1 MLKHNLQD
9 QQGGPVSY
17 LNITSDQ
24 QLQQFCAGL
33 ADCAWIGFD
42 TEFVSEHS
50 YRPHLCLVQVI
61 TEGQMALIDAIEL
74 GDLQPF
80 WQAIAAPGHETIV
93 HAGRGEVEFCLRAV
107 DKPPAELFDVQ
118 LAAGLIGIEYPA
130 GFRTLIYKLL
140 GETARKEETRTDW
153 RRRPLSQ
160 RQIEY
165 ALDDVR
171 YLPRLAEKLKS
182 KLTRLGRRGWLE
194 EEMRSWLEEVQRA
207 LDQERWRRVSGN
219 SGLDR
224 RSLALVRELW
234 RWREAEAQRRNC
246 PVRRVLRDD
255 LIIELA
261 KRQTADVKRIQAV
274 RGLERGDLLRQ
285 IPKMAACMQRALTL
299 SDEECPPQARH
310 EPSPQLSVLGQF
322 LFSALGSLCR
332 QAQLAP
338 SLVGTPNDIREL
350 IGYRTGHGEPG
361 TPPRLARG
369 WRAGIVGQLFD
380 DLLAGR
386 KSVRIAD
393 AASDSPLVFEPV
405 EPRPESPRPAE
416 AE

>member
-1 MLKHNLQD
+1 M
-9 QQGGPVSY
+9 SY
-17 LNITSDQ
+17 LDIRSQ
-24 QLQQFCAGL
+24 EQLQQFCAGL
-33 ADCAWIGFD
+33 AGCAWIGFD

-50 YRPHLCLVQVI
+50 YRPHLCLVQVV
-61 TEGQMALIDAIEL
+61 TEEQMALIDAVEL
-74 GDLQPF
+74 ADLRPF
-80 WQAIAAPGHETIV
+80 WEAVAAPGHETIV

-107 DKPPAELFDVQ
+107 GKPPAGLFDVQ

-160 RQIEY
+160 RQIDY

-171 YLPRLAEKLKS
+171 YLPRLAENLKS
-182 KLTRLGRRGWLE
+182 KLQRLGRSGWLE
-194 EEMRSWLEEVQRA
+194 EEMRAWLEEVDRA
-207 LDQERWRRVSGN
+207 FHQERWHRVSGN

-224 RSLALVRELW
+224 RALALVRELW
-234 RWREAEAQRRNC
+234 RWREDEAQRRNC

-274 RGLERGDLLRQ
+274 RGLERGDLSRQ
-285 IPKMAACMQRALTL
+285 IPKMAACIQRALKL
-299 SDEECPPQARH
+299 PEDQCPPLAHR

-338 SLVGTPNDIREL
+338 SLVGTPNDIRDL
-350 IGYRTGHGEPG
+350 INHRTGHGAAEM
-361 TPPRLARG
+361 PRLACG

>member
-1 MLKHNLQD
+1 
-9 QQGGPVSY
+9 
-17 LNITSDQ
+17 LNITSDE

-33 ADCAWIGFD
+33 AGCAWIGFD

-50 YRPHLCLVQVI
+50 YRPHLCLLQVI
-61 TEGQMALIDAIEL
+61 TNDQMALIDAIAL
-74 GDLQPF
+74 ADLRPF
-80 WQAIAAPGHETIV
+80 WEAVAAPGHETIV

-107 DKPPAELFDVQ
+107 GKSPAGLFDVQ
-118 LAAGLIGIEYPA
+118 LAAGLVGIEYPA

-182 KLTRLGRRGWLE
+182 KLARLGRSGWLE
-194 EEMRSWLEEVQRA
+194 EEMRSWLDEVQRA
-207 LDQERWRRVSGN
+207 FHQERWRRVSGN

-274 RGLERGDLLRQ
+274 RGLERGDLSRQ
-285 IPKMAACMQRALTL
+285 IPKMAACIQRALKL
-299 SDEECPPQARH
+299 PDEECPPLAHH
-310 EPSPQLSVLGQF
+310 EPAPQLSVLGQF

-338 SLVGTPNDIREL
+338 SLVGTPNDIRDL
-350 IGYRTGHGEPG
+350 IGHRTGHGASEP
-361 TPPRLARG
+361 PPLLARG

-386 KSVRIAD
+386 KSVRVAD
-393 AASDSPLVFEPV
+393 ATSDSPLVFEPV
-405 EPRPESPRPAE
+405 EPRPEPPRPAE

>member
-1 MLKHNLQD
+1 M
-9 QQGGPVSY
+9 SY
-17 LNITSDQ
+17 LNITSGE
-24 QLQQFCAGL
+24 QLQEFCAGL
-33 ADCAWIGFD
+33 AGCAWIGFD

-61 TEGQMALIDAIEL
+61 TEGQMALIDAVEL
-74 GDLQPF
+74 ADLRPF

-107 DKPPAELFDVQ
+107 GKPPAGLFDVQ

-182 KLTRLGRRGWLE
+182 KLVRLGRSGWLE
-194 EEMRSWLEEVQRA
+194 EEMRSWLEEVEQA
-207 LDQERWRRVSGN
+207 FHQERWRRVSGN

-224 RSLALVRELW
+224 RTLALVRELW

-274 RGLERGDLLRQ
+274 RGLERGDLSRQ
-285 IPKMAACMQRALTL
+285 IPKMAACIQRALTL
-299 SDEECPPQARH
+299 PDDECPPLAH
-310 EPSPQLSVLGQF
+310 YEPSPQLSVLGQF

-338 SLVGTPNDIREL
+338 SLVGTPNDIRDL
-350 IGYRTGHGEPG
+350 IGHRTGRGASE
-361 TPPRLARG
+361 TPPLLARG

-386 KSVRIAD
+386 KSARIAD
-393 AASDSPLVFEPV
+393 ATSDSPLVFEPV

>member
-1 MLKHNLQD
+1 M
-9 QQGGPVSY
+9 SY
-17 LNITSDQ
+17 LNITSDE
-24 QLQQFCAGL
+24 QLRQFCAGL
-33 ADCAWIGFD
+33 AGCAWIGFD

-74 GDLQPF
+74 ADLRPF
-80 WQAIAAPGHETIV
+80 WEVIAAPGHETIV

-107 DKPPAELFDVQ
+107 GKPPAGLFDVQ

-153 RRRPLSQ
+153 RRRPLSE

-171 YLPRLAEKLKS
+171 HLPRLAEKLKA
-182 KLTRLGRRGWLE
+182 KLTRLGRSTWLE
-194 EEMRSWLEEVQRA
+194 EEMRSWLDEVDRA
-207 LDQERWRRVSGN
+207 FRQERWRRVSGN

-224 RSLALVRELW
+224 RTLALVRELW

-274 RGLERGDLLRQ
+274 RGLERGDLSRQ
-285 IPKMAACMQRALTL
+285 IPKMAACIQRALKL
-299 SDEECPPQARH
+299 PDDECPPLAHR

-338 SLVGTPNDIREL
+338 SLVGTPNDIRDL
-350 IGYRTGHGEPG
+350 IGYRTAHGASE
-361 TPPRLARG
+361 TPPLLARG
-369 WRAGIVGQLFD
+369 WRAGIVGQLFE

-393 AASDSPLVFEPV
+393 ATSDSPLVFEPV
-405 EPRPESPRPAE
+405 EPRPEPPRPAE

>member
-1 MLKHNLQD
+1 
-9 QQGGPVSY
+9 VSY
-17 LNITSDQ
+17 LNITSDE
-24 QLQQFCAGL
+24 QLRQFCAGL
-33 ADCAWIGFD
+33 AGCAWIGFD

-74 GDLQPF
+74 ADLQPF
-80 WQAIAAPGHETIV
+80 WEAIAAPGHEAIV

-107 DKPPAELFDVQ
+107 GKPPAGLFDVQ

-153 RRRPLSQ
+153 RRRPLSE

-171 YLPRLAEKLKS
+171 HLPRLAEKLKA
-182 KLTRLGRRGWLE
+182 KLTRLGRSTWLE
-194 EEMRSWLEEVQRA
+194 EEMRSWLDEVDRA
-207 LDQERWRRVSGN
+207 FRQERWRRVSGN

-224 RSLALVRELW
+224 RTLALVRELW

-274 RGLERGDLLRQ
+274 RGLERGDLSRQ
-285 IPKMAACMQRALTL
+285 IPKMAACIQRALKL
-299 SDEECPPQARH
+299 PDDECPPLAHR

-338 SLVGTPNDIREL
+338 SLVGTPNDIRDL
-350 IGYRTGHGEPG
+350 IGYRTAHGASE
-361 TPPRLARG
+361 TPPLLARG
-369 WRAGIVGQLFD
+369 WRAGIVGQLFE

-393 AASDSPLVFEPV
+393 ATSDSPLVFEPV
-405 EPRPESPRPAE
+405 EPRPEPPRPAE

>member
-1 MLKHNLQD
+1 
-9 QQGGPVSY
+9 VSY

-24 QLQQFCAGL
+24 QLRQFCAGL
-33 ADCAWIGFD
+33 AGCAWIGFD

-61 TEGQMALIDAIEL
+61 TEGQVALIDAIEL
-74 GDLQPF
+74 ADLQPF

-107 DKPPAELFDVQ
+107 GKPPAGLFDVQ
-118 LAAGLIGIEYPA
+118 LAASLIGIEYPA

-171 YLPRLAEKLKS
+171 YLPRLVERLKS
-182 KLTRLGRRGWLE
+182 KLSRLGRLGWLE
-194 EEMRSWLEEVQRA
+194 EEMRSWLDEVQRA
-207 LDQERWRRVSGN
+207 FEQERWRRVSGN

-274 RGLERGDLLRQ
+274 RGLERGDLARQ
-285 IPKMAACMQRALTL
+285 IPKMAASIQRALAL
-299 SDEECPPQARH
+299 PDEECPPLAHR

-332 QAQLAP
+332 QVELAP
-338 SLVGTPNDIREL
+338 SLVGTPNDIRDL
-350 IGYRTGHGEPG
+350 IGYRTGHGQSE
-361 TPPRLARG
+361 TPPLLARG
-369 WRAGIVGQLFD
+369 WRAGIVGQLFE

-393 AASDSPLVFEPV
+393 ATSDSPLVFEPV

>member
-1 MLKHNLQD
+1 M
-9 QQGGPVSY
+9 GGSVSY
-17 LNITSDQ
+17 LNITTSE
-24 QLQQFCAGL
+24 QLQQFCEELAG
-33 ADCAWIGFD
+33 CAWIGFD

-61 TEGQMALIDAIEL
+61 TEGQMALIDGIEL
-74 GDLQPF
+74 TDLRPL
-80 WQAIAAPGHETIV
+80 WEAIAAPGHETIV

-107 DKPPAELFDVQ
+107 GKPPAALFDVQ

-153 RRRPLSQ
+153 RRRPLTE
-160 RQIEY
+160 RQIDY

-171 YLPRLAEKLKS
+171 YLPRLVEKLKA
-182 KLTRLGRRGWLE
+182 KLARLGRLGWLD
-194 EEMRSWLEEVQRA
+194 EEMRIWLDEVEQA
-207 LDQERWRRVSGN
+207 FHQERWRRVSGN

-234 RWREAEAQRRNC
+234 RWREAEAERRNC

-274 RGLERGDLLRQ
+274 RGLERGDLARQ
-285 IPKMAACMQRALTL
+285 IPKMAACMERALTL
-299 SDEECPPQARH
+299 PDDECPPLAHR
-310 EPSPQLSVLGQF
+310 EPAPQLSVLGQF

-338 SLVGTPNDIREL
+338 SLVGTPNDIRDL
-350 IGYRTGHGEPG
+350 IGYRTGHG
-361 TPPRLARG
+361 TPESPPLLARG

-386 KSVRIAD
+386 KSVRIAN

-405 EPRPESPRPAE
+405 EPRPEPPRTAE

>member
-1 MLKHNLQD
+1 
-9 QQGGPVSY
+9 VSY
-17 LNITSDQ
+17 LNITSDE
-24 QLQQFCAGL
+24 QLRQFCAGL
-33 ADCAWIGFD
+33 AGCAWIGFD

-74 GDLQPF
+74 ADLQPF
-80 WQAIAAPGHETIV
+80 WEAIAAPGHETIV

-107 DKPPAELFDVQ
+107 GKPPAGLFDVQ

-153 RRRPLSQ
+153 RRRPLSE

-171 YLPRLAEKLKS
+171 HLPRLAEKLKA
-182 KLTRLGRRGWLE
+182 KLTRLGRSTWLE
-194 EEMRSWLEEVQRA
+194 EEMRSWLDEVDRA
-207 LDQERWRRVSGN
+207 FRQERWRRVSGN

-224 RSLALVRELW
+224 RTLALVRELW

-274 RGLERGDLLRQ
+274 RGLERGDLSRQ
-285 IPKMAACMQRALTL
+285 IPKMAACIQRALKL
-299 SDEECPPQARH
+299 PDDECPPLAHR

-338 SLVGTPNDIREL
+338 SLVGTPNDIRDL
-350 IGYRTGHGEPG
+350 IGYRTAHGASE
-361 TPPRLARG
+361 TPPLLARG
-369 WRAGIVGQLFD
+369 WRAGIVGQLFE

-393 AASDSPLVFEPV
+393 ATSDSPLVFEPV
-405 EPRPESPRPAE
+405 EPRPEPPRPAE

>member
-1 MLKHNLQD
+1 
-9 QQGGPVSY
+9 VSY

-24 QLQQFCAGL
+24 QLQHFCAGL
-33 ADCAWIGFD
+33 AGCAWIGFD

-61 TEGQMALIDAIEL
+61 TEDRMALIDAIAL
-74 GDLQPF
+74 ADLRPF
-80 WQAIAAPGHETIV
+80 WEAIAAPGHETIV

-107 DKPPAELFDVQ
+107 GKPPAGLFDVQ

-182 KLTRLGRRGWLE
+182 KLTRLGRSGWLE
-194 EEMRSWLEEVQRA
+194 EEMRSWLEEVDRA
-207 LDQERWRRVSGN
+207 FRQERWRRVSGN

-274 RGLERGDLLRQ
+274 RGLERGDLSRQ
-285 IPKMAACMQRALTL
+285 IPKMAACIERALKL
-299 SDEECPPQARH
+299 PDEECPPLAHR
-310 EPSPQLSVLGQF
+310 EPAPQLSVLGQF

-338 SLVGTPNDIREL
+338 SLVGTPNDIRDL
-350 IGYRTGHGEPG
+350 ISYRTEHGASEP
-361 TPPRLARG
+361 PPLLARG
-369 WRAGIVGQLFD
+369 WRAGIVGQLFE

-386 KSVRIAD
+386 KSVRVAD
-393 AASDSPLVFEPV
+393 ATSDSPLVFEPV

>member
-1 MLKHNLQD
+1 M
-9 QQGGPVSY
+9 SY
-17 LNITSDQ
+17 LNITTSE
-24 QLQQFCAGL
+24 QLQQFCEGL
-33 ADCAWIGFD
+33 AGCAWIGFD

-61 TEGQMALIDAIEL
+61 TEGQMALIDGIEL
-74 GDLQPF
+74 TDLRPL
-80 WQAIAAPGHETIV
+80 WEAIAAPGHETIV

-107 DKPPAELFDVQ
+107 GKPPAALFDVQ

-153 RRRPLSQ
+153 RRRPLTE
-160 RQIEY
+160 RQIDY

-171 YLPRLAEKLKS
+171 YLPRLVEKLKA
-182 KLTRLGRRGWLE
+182 KLARLGRLGWLD
-194 EEMRSWLEEVQRA
+194 EEMRIWLDEVEQA
-207 LDQERWRRVSGN
+207 FHQERWRRVSGN

-234 RWREAEAQRRNC
+234 RWREAEAERRNC

-274 RGLERGDLLRQ
+274 RGLERGDLTRQ
-285 IPKMAACMQRALTL
+285 IPKMAACMERALTL
-299 SDEECPPQARH
+299 PDDECPPLAHR
-310 EPSPQLSVLGQF
+310 EPAPQLSVLGQF

-338 SLVGTPNDIREL
+338 SLVGTPNDIRDL
-350 IGYRTGHGEPG
+350 IGYRTGHGAPDAA
-361 TPPRLARG
+361 PLLARG

-386 KSVRIAD
+386 KSVRIAN

-405 EPRPESPRPAE
+405 EPRPEPPRPAE